1 MTRRPAAS
9 NAKAPAS
16 APAAARDTVSSVS
29 EQTRDITA
37 FLYEI
42 GQLKRYPR
50 TGWLTAG
57 VPGPESVADH
67 CYRASVIAAVIAV
80 MEGADPQRAA
90 FLALW
95 HDSQETRTTDLSHLT
110 KKYVTPAS
118 NAEVTSAQVARLPAA
133 LANLVS
139 AAVAEY
145 EARQTPEARCAR
157 DADKIDL
164 LLQAREYTGQGH
176 PGLRPFIDS
185 ALAALQTAAAR
196 ELAAEALRQGFLD
209 WLDRAL
215 GFRCSTAGGGHY
227 DPAEDES
234 LLLPG
239 VVATAAAAVASLHLG
254 LQQERATSRGS
265 AQSGYPLG
273 GFVIVNASVVQAG
286 EGENGGVGHR
296 RHVLVRSV

>member
-1 MTRRPAAS
+1 VTR
-9 NAKAPAS
+9 
-16 APAAARDTVSSVS
+16 VS
-29 EQTRDITA
+29 EETRDITA

-57 VPGPESVADH
+57 VPSPESVADH
-67 CYRASVIAAVIAV
+67 SYRASVIAAVIAT

-110 KKYVTPAS
+110 KRYVTPTP
-118 NAEVTSAQVARLPAA
+118 NAQVTSAQVARLPGA
-133 LANLVS
+133 LADVIS

-145 EARQTPEARCAR
+145 EARQTAEARCAR
-157 DADKIDL
+157 DADKVEL
-164 LLQAREYTGQGH
+164 LLQAREYTDQGH

-209 WLDRAL
+209 WVGRAL
-215 GFRCSTAGGGHY
+215 DQAM
-227 DPAEDES
+227 
-234 LLLPG
+234 PG
-239 VVATAAAAVASLHLG
+239 NTVPGNT
-254 LQQERATSRGS
+254 TTTPWNTTPRGD
-265 AQSGYPLG
+265 A
-273 GFVIVNASVVQAG
+273 
-286 EGENGGVGHR
+286 
-296 RHVLVRSV
+296 

>member
-1 MTRRPAAS
+1 MS
-9 NAKAPAS
+9 
-16 APAAARDTVSSVS
+16 DEV
-29 EQTRDITA
+29 QGITA

-67 CYRASVIAAVIAV
+67 AYRASVIAAVIAT

-110 KKYVTPAS
+110 KRYVTPAGNDAVTARQVS
-118 NAEVTSAQVARLPAA
+118 RLPRALAEVVT
-133 LANLVS
+133 

-164 LLQAREYTGQGH
+164 LLQAREYTDQGH
-176 PGLRPFIDS
+176 RGLRPFMDS
-185 ALAALQTAAAR
+185 ALSALATGAAR
-196 ELAAEALRQGFLD
+196 EIAAEALQQDSLD
-209 WLDRAL
+209 WVTRAM
-215 GFRCSTAGGGHY
+215 
-227 DPAEDES
+227 EDE
-234 LLLPG
+234 
-239 VVATAAAAVASLHLG
+239 
-254 LQQERATSRGS
+254 R
-265 AQSGYPLG
+265 
-273 GFVIVNASVVQAG
+273 
-286 EGENGGVGHR
+286 
-296 RHVLVRSV
+296 